1 MQQNDSRENVREIVV
16 PGDLLSESGLKA
28 GPGTYVESGHI
39 YAAQLGIKTTR
50 SDVVGVVPLSGQY
63 IPIRGD
69 MVIGKI
75 VDMGASNW
83 YVDINAAHQSS
94 LHVNEVPWRVE
105 FGETGKFMTVGDLV
119 SLKIVGVDE
128 LGKVQISMKEHGL
141 RKLAGGVVI
150 EVAPSKIPRV
160 IGRSGSMIQM
170 LKNATSCRIYV
181 GQNGRIWVDG
191 DLDSMLKA
199 IDAIKLIEAEAHSTG
214 LTEKVEKLL
223 GQKSG
228 KGE

>member
-16 PGDLLSESGLKA
+16 PGDLLSKSGLKA

-50 SDVVGVVPLSGQY
+50 SDMVGVVPLSGQY
-63 IPIRGD
+63 IPMRGD

-119 SLKIVGVDE
+119 SLKVVGVDE

-191 DLDSMLKA
+191 DLDNMLKA

-223 GQKSG
+223 GQKCG

>member
-50 SDVVGVVPLSGQY
+50 SNVVGVVPLSGQY

-141 RKLAGGVVI
+141 RKLAGGVVV

-199 IDAIKLIEAEAHSTG
+199 IDAIK
-214 LTEKVEKLL
+214 
-223 GQKSG
+223 
-228 KGE
+228 